1 MHLEGG
7 EYMTGRDIQ
16 LAGLRSVVT
25 DARQLFLKPAD
36 ARQFGAELRLLA
48 GHRLFIGPYA
58 QAFGSQTFPREQW
71 AGVEFAQ
78 GAMSLWPMIWRGLM
92 PWRWLMSLSRTISDW
107 ICASLYGNQRR
118 PVGVSLK
125 PGLTISMPIELELSQ
140 VRPCH

>member
-25 DARQLFLKPAD
+25 DTRQLFLKPAD

-78 GAMSLWPMIWRGLM
+78 G
-92 PWRWLMSLSRTISDW
+92 
-107 ICASLYGNQRR
+107 GNVAVTDDVARADALALAD
-118 PVGVSLK
+118 V
-125 PGLTISMPIELELSQ
+125 LEQ
-140 VRPCH
+140 NDQ